1 MLYLPTSSVF
11 CFIIVT
17 VTGDN
22 YNHEDL
28 HYATV
33 IVTQVPGVQL
43 KSELYFNISNLLT
56 KIYNMLYYTT
66 NLYLQ

>member
-11 CFIIVT
+11 WFIIVT
-17 VTGDN
+17 VTGSN

-33 IVTQVPGVQL
+33 IVTQVFWCR
-43 KSELYFNISNLLT
+43 Y
-56 KIYNMLYYTT
+56 
-66 NLYLQ
+66 